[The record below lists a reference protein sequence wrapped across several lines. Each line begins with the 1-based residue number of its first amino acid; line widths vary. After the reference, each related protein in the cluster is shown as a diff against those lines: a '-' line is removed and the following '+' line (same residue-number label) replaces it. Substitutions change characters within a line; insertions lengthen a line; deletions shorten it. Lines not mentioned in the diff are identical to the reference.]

1 MEEKY
6 LSPCRT
12 DLICKGCTLKRSCA
26 TKLGIPNCLKQFM
39 DGLEIKSSIIN
50 GQKELAQLQKE
61 NDELRTALVLF
72 TEYAEVYGDQP
83 FYEIPRVKMMIAK
96 EVIDKKGDDAG

>member
-1 MEEKY
+1 MDRDSYE
-6 LSPCRT
+6 SNM
-12 DLICKGCTLKRSCA
+12 LKDID
-26 TKLGIPNCLKQFM
+26 KLHIEISNLK
-39 DGLEIKSSIIN
+39 
-50 GQKELAQLQKE
+50 KE

-96 EVIDKKGDDAG
+96 EVIDKKGEECTKQQKQ